1 LNKTVHTNDAD
12 ILSNIAAK
20 ISHSIATNYSKNA
33 SVATTAPK
41 ASENRKISSCFTF
54 TNTAEQSAA
63 TFAKVFKSGCF
74 ECSLAPFPV
83 IEEIL
88 KRHFK
93 PGSQLVIALDRTQW
107 KENNVL
113 MVSAIYKKRALPIFW
128 VLLEKDGSSNL
139 AEQQKV
145 LRPVIRLLKKYKLVI
160 VGDREF
166 HSIELAKDLQ
176 EQNVSFVLR
185 QKQSTTFR
193 EKRQEFQPLSSI
205 PIHPGIRQFYTQIN
219 LTQKAGKGRFNLAV
233 YWKRKYRGK
242 QEDEAWYL
250 LTNLPDLKTAIKI
263 YSQRFGIEAMF
274 KDCKTGGYNLEGSK
288 ANPNR
293 LVRLILLI
301 ALAMTAAWLQG
312 ERTVLQRQQSY
323 VCRAQEKG
331 KTRKRHSDFWIGLY
345 GQNWIVAFHEC
356 QVWVE
361 ELIKSIRNKQAFYR
375 QGLRAMTLIQQA
387 F

>member
-1 LNKTVHTNDAD
+1 LQRFLNLDA
-12 ILSNIAAK
+12 LS
-20 ISHSIATNYSKNA
+20 
-33 SVATTAPK
+33 V
-41 ASENRKISSCFTF
+41 
-54 TNTAEQSAA
+54 
-63 TFAKVFKSGCF
+63 V
-74 ECSLAPFPV
+74 LLWFPL
-83 IEEIL
+83 IEEIV

-93 PGSQLVIALDRTQW
+93 PGTQMIMALDRTQW

-113 MVSAIYKKRALPIFW
+113 MVSVVYKKRALPIFW

-139 AEQQKV
+139 VEQQKV
-145 LRPVIRLLKKYKLVI
+145 LRPVIRLLKKYKLVV

-166 HSIELAKDLQ
+166 HSIELADWLH

-193 EKRQEFQPLSSI
+193 EKIRSFQPLSSI
-205 PIHPGIRQFYTQIN
+205 TIHPGIRQFYTNIS
-219 LTQKAGKGRFNLAV
+219 LTQKTGFGRFNLAV

-242 QEDEAWYL
+242 QENEAWYL

-274 KDCKTGGYNLEGSK
+274 RDCKTGGYNLEGSK
-288 ANPNR
+288 ASPNR

-301 ALAMTAAWLQG
+301 ALAMTSAWLHGQ
-312 ERTVLQRQQSY
+312 RTQFQRQQTY
-323 VCRAQEKG
+323 ACRSQEKG
-331 KTRKRHSDFWIGLY
+331 RTRKRHSNFWLGLY

-361 ELIKSIRNKQAFYR
+361 ELISSIRNKHRFYQR
-375 QGLRAMTLIQQA
+375 GLRAMTLIQQA
-387 F
+387 L

>member
-1 LNKTVHTNDAD
+1 MLPTFYQSLLHKYLTRSQLITLKMLVWLLQHQKQV
-12 ILSNIAAK
+12 K
-20 ISHSIATNYSKNA
+20 I
-33 SVATTAPK
+33 
-41 ASENRKISSCFTF
+41 ERL
-54 TNTAEQSAA
+54 AA
-63 TFAKVFKSGCF
+63 TLPLPIQQNSRRRHLQRFLNQDALSVV
-74 ECSLAPFPV
+74 LLWFPL

-88 KRHFK
+88 KRHSK
-93 PGSQLVIALDRTQW
+93 PGTQLVIALDRTQW

-113 MVSAIYKKRALPIFW
+113 MISAIYQKRALPIFW

-145 LRPVIRLLKKYKLVI
+145 LRPVIRLLKKYELVV

-166 HSIELAKDLQ
+166 HSIELANWLQ

-193 EKRQEFQPLSSI
+193 EKRRSFQPLNSI
-205 PIHPGIRQFYTQIN
+205 PIHPGIRQFYTDVN
-219 LTQKAGKGRFNLAV
+219 LTQKAGFGRFNLAV
-233 YWKRKYRGK
+233 YWKRRYRGK

-250 LTNLPDLKTAIKI
+250 LTNLPDLKTAIRV

-274 KDCKTGGYNLEGSK
+274 RDCKTGGYNLEGSL
-288 ANPNR
+288 ASPDR

-301 ALAMTAAWLQG
+301 ALAMTSAWLHGQ
-312 ERTVLQRQQSY
+312 RTQFQRQQPY
-323 VCRAQEKG
+323 VCRSQEKG
-331 KTRKRHSDFWIGLY
+331 RSRKRHSNFWLGLY

-361 ELIKSIRNKQAFYR
+361 ELINSIRNKQAFYR

>member
-1 LNKTVHTNDAD
+1 MPIQQNSRRRHLQRFLNLDA
-12 ILSNIAAK
+12 LS
-20 ISHSIATNYSKNA
+20 
-33 SVATTAPK
+33 V
-41 ASENRKISSCFTF
+41 
-54 TNTAEQSAA
+54 
-63 TFAKVFKSGCF
+63 V
-74 ECSLAPFPV
+74 LLWFPL

-93 PGSQLVIALDRTQW
+93 SGTQLIIALDRTQW
-107 KENNVL
+107 RENNVL

-128 VLLEKDGSSNL
+128 VLLEKEGSSNL
-139 AEQQKV
+139 VEQQKA
-145 LRPVIRLLKKYKLVI
+145 LRPVIRLLKKYKLVV

-166 HSIELAKDLQ
+166 HSIELASWLQ
-176 EQNVSFVLR
+176 GQNVSFVLR

-193 EKRQEFQPLSSI
+193 AKRRSFQPLSSI
-205 PIHPGIRQFYTQIN
+205 NIHPGIRQFYTNIN
-219 LTQKAGKGRFNLAV
+219 LTQKAGFGHFNLAV

-274 KDCKTGGYNLEGSK
+274 RDCKTGGYNLEGSK
-288 ANPNR
+288 ASPDR

-301 ALAMTAAWLQG
+301 AISLTSAWLQG
-312 ERTVLQRQQSY
+312 QRTQLQRQQPY
-323 VCRAQEKG
+323 ICRSQEKG
-331 KTRKRHSDFWIGLY
+331 RTRKRHSNFWIGLY

-361 ELIKSIRNKQAFYR
+361 ELIGSIRNKQAFYR
-375 QGLRAMTLIQQA
+375 KGLRAMALIQQA
-387 F
+387 L

>member
-1 LNKTVHTNDAD
+1 MQRFLNLDA
-12 ILSNIAAK
+12 LS
-20 ISHSIATNYSKNA
+20 
-33 SVATTAPK
+33 VVLLW
-41 ASENRKISSCFTF
+41 
-54 TNTAEQSAA
+54 
-63 TFAKVFKSGCF
+63 FA
-74 ECSLAPFPV
+74 L
-83 IEEIL
+83 IEEIV

-93 PGSQLVIALDRTQW
+93 PGTQMIMALDRTQW

-113 MVSAIYKKRALPIFW
+113 MVSVVYKKRALPIFW

-139 AEQQKV
+139 VEQQKV
-145 LRPVIRLLKKYKLVI
+145 LRPVIRLLKKYKLVV

-166 HSIELAKDLQ
+166 HSIELADWLQ

-193 EKRQEFQPLSSI
+193 EKIRSFQPLSSI
-205 PIHPGIRQFYTQIN
+205 TIHPGIRQFFTDIS
-219 LTQKAGKGRFNLAV
+219 LTQKTGFGRFNLAV

-242 QEDEAWYL
+242 QENEAWYL

-274 KDCKTGGYNLEGSK
+274 RDCKTGGYNLEGSK
-288 ANPNR
+288 ASPNR

-301 ALAMTAAWLQG
+301 ALAMTSAWLHGQ
-312 ERTVLQRQQSY
+312 RTQFQRQQTY
-323 VCRAQEKG
+323 ACRSQEKG
-331 KTRKRHSDFWIGLY
+331 RTRKRHSNFWLGLY

-361 ELIKSIRNKQAFYR
+361 ELISSIRNKHRFYQR
-375 QGLRAMTLIQQA
+375 GLRAMTLIQHA
-387 F
+387 L